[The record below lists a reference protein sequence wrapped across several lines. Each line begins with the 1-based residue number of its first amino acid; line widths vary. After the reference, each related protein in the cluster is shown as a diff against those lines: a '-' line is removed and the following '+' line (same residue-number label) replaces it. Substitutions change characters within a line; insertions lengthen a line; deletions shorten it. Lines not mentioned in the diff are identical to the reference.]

1 MVLVAESLRWAVR
14 GPIGHCETEIA
25 EVSMTE
31 ECRAMEKLS
40 LILWRERELLESLL
54 FKLETERLVLAA
66 GRERWLAR
74 AAREVESVLAAIRET
89 EVLRAVA
96 ADEAAGDLG
105 LQPNTSLK
113 ALAEAADEPWRTML
127 TDHREAFLRITQEV
141 TALAE
146 VNRDL
151 LTAGHRAAQ
160 ETLLS
165 LSETTTG
172 YSPTGDPVSASDHQ
186 PLLVDRSL

>member
-1 MVLVAESLRWAVR
+1 
-14 GPIGHCETEIA
+14 
-25 EVSMTE
+25 
-31 ECRAMEKLS
+31 MEKLS

-74 AAREVESVLAAIRET
+74 AAREVESVLVAIRET

-96 ADEAAGDLG
+96 ADEAAAELEMS
-105 LQPNTSLK
+105 PNPSLR

-127 TDHREAFLRITQEV
+127 TDHREAFLRATQEV

-151 LTAGHRAAQ
+151 LTAGYRAAQ

-165 LSETTTG
+165 LGETTTG
-172 YSPTGDPVSASDHQ
+172 YSPTGDPVSTADQQ

>member
-1 MVLVAESLRWAVR
+1 
-14 GPIGHCETEIA
+14 
-25 EVSMTE
+25 
-31 ECRAMEKLS
+31 MEKLS

-66 GRERWLAR
+66 GRERWLMR
-74 AAREVESVLAAIRET
+74 AAREVEAVLVSVREI
-89 EVLRAVA
+89 ELLRAVA
-96 ADEAAGDLG
+96 ADEAAGTLG
-105 LQPNTSLK
+105 LPPNPSLK

-127 TDHREAFLRITQEV
+127 TEHREAFLRITQEV

-151 LTAGHRAAQ
+151 MTAGYRAAQ

-165 LSETTTG
+165 LGEPTTG
-172 YSPTGDPVSASDHQ
+172 YSPTGDPVNTSADQ
-186 PLLVDRSL
+186 PVLVDRSL